1 MIRNCNINLE
11 AATVQKNQTEKFL
24 ESPQKARRNE
34 GNPKEG
40 SWGGK
45 LSGSVQNKVMHSKYI
60 KTTVSVRNH
69 TVYIVQVTAAILCL
83 ISTFQS
89 AGVFEP
95 EINNP
100 FDVGVSEEMKV
111 LEKVKTCY
119 RHLD

>member
-1 MIRNCNINLE
+1 M
-11 AATVQKNQTEKFL
+11 
-24 ESPQKARRNE
+24 
-34 GNPKEG
+34 
-40 SWGGK
+40 
-45 LSGSVQNKVMHSKYI
+45 QNKVMRLETGFTKCKYSKCEKPHRVCI
-60 KTTVSVRNH
+60 VHATV
-69 TVYIVQVTAAILCL
+69 AILHL

-111 LEKVKTCY
+111 LEKVETCY